1 MMERVNQPYGW
12 ISHRVVCK
20 MNDEVQR
27 RELRDQIHGIIR
39 EKELAAHTARF
50 AALSRFRVFAIHHG
64 KEIGTRNL
72 YA

>member
-1 MMERVNQPYGW
+1 MEGVNRPYGW

-27 RELRDQIHGIIR
+27 RELGDQIHSIVR
-39 EKELAAHTARF
+39 EKQIAAHTARF
-50 AALSRFRVFAIHHG
+50 TALSRFRVFAVHHS

-72 YA
+72 YV